1 MAKLSLSLF
10 AADILQMNEELQQT
24 KRSEITSF
32 HVDIMDGHFGT
43 MLFGL
48 NPVWLK
54 QIKKSLF
61 H

>member
-32 HVDIMDGHFGT
+32 
-43 MLFGL
+43 L
-48 NPVWLK
+48 
-54 QIKKSLF
+54 SLI
-61 H
+61 HI